1 MNQLD
6 VDPEDLTRLL
16 HERVSG
22 VEPDLA
28 ERAAAGVRTG
38 HRIRRRRQLGAAAG
52 SALGVAAI
60 VGLGLALSPG
70 SDASDTVGPGFADD
84 PTSVP
89 PSNQATPDATPSS
102 SPTQPAGQVLPVTLE
117 APGWECQPPADEK
130 FICTKGGDTV
140 LVTVRTANFHNDY
153 LHNPSKVSPDQFVS
167 DVHQGVFATVV
178 RSPGDSA
185 TDLAALGAALVWTPQ

>member
-38 HRIRRRRQLGAAAG
+38 HRIRRRRQVGAAAG
-52 SALGVAAI
+52 SVLGVAAI

-70 SDASDTVGPGFADD
+70 SDTSDTVGPGFADD
-84 PTSVP
+84 PTSAP
-89 PSNQATPDATPSS
+89 PSSQATPDATPPAHPP
-102 SPTQPAGQVLPVTLE
+102 SPRA
-117 APGWECQPPADEK
+117 
-130 FICTKGGDTV
+130 
-140 LVTVRTANFHNDY
+140 
-153 LHNPSKVSPDQFVS
+153 
-167 DVHQGVFATVV
+167 
-178 RSPGDSA
+178 RSCP
-185 TDLAALGAALVWTPQ
+185 